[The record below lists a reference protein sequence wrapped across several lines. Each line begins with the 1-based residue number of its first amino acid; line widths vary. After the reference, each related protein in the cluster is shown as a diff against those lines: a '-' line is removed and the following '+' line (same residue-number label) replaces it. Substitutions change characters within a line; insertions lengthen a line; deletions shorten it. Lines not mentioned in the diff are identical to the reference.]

1 MVVQPASVS
10 EVVGDVIAV
19 DAKGNA
25 RQVTVGDSLM
35 KGEIL
40 ITVNHSSVTLFIN
53 GQVAVVE
60 QNCVACFGDTV
71 LEHYTSIDLIQFP
84 VAGDIN
90 ADLTQLNE
98 ANFDADNIA
107 AIQQAILDG

>member
-1 MVVQPASVS
+1 MDLQVVVQPASVS

-71 LEHYTSIDLIQFP
+71 LEHYTSIESSFLSRATLTLISP
-84 VAGDIN
+84 N
-90 ADLTQLNE
+90 LMRP
-98 ANFDADNIA
+98 
-107 AIQQAILDG
+107 ILMRII